1 MKETDDS
8 IIEEERNDSDTNINI
23 NKINDEKMEK
33 SESMVFPEMPVKPP
47 NNNEQNEQMKDYI
60 KHNFSNIN
68 PLRGIHI
75 RKMLK
80 ERSLK
85 RKAVLESVVNLKTQ
99 YILFNIRDFIRRYQ
113 IQANPK
119 INTIAYKFIRFI
131 RNISLFIYGIL
142 MFFEKP
148 WFCYDKATLPLP
160 SFFQFSKHCE
170 EKIVFTGFPFINHYA
185 IRGIEFTITLIILI
199 SQLFKYRNEYLLKD
213 TNIGMNKHYNIIQ
226 IILFV
231 SLSLCIIDLIISI
244 ITIKFPIINF
254 ILRPFICI
262 YMIRRI
268 RRNWVSIGKILW
280 KTKTVFIFLLIVIFL
295 FSFIGYFL
303 FKRTGS
309 EYFKNIHETVLQLYI
324 LLSTCNFP
332 DIMLDTFQI
341 SKWGIFYF
349 IIYISINYFIILSY
363 LKTLFYTKYYKVN
376 KYDCLDII
384 KNIIDNDYNKEI
396 FKVKQ
401 FRKFILS
408 QKKIYFLNE
417 EEYNNVLIL
426 VNLNEQNNKV
436 FNDLSRI
443 IENNPENEMI
453 SKSLYGSC
461 LLRSRKFE
469 VTINLLCILTM
480 LIASYNNI
488 PILTIQFVWSF
499 LILFELFILIKNI
512 GIKRFIFRHFN
523 RVIFHIF
530 NLFIIICII
539 TLIILNEMN
548 EYGNERYNYVF
559 KVLKIF
565 ISLRTVRIFVFLDKF
580 VVIKNIYTMI
590 RNSKE
595 MFYRNLFTL
604 YSLFLLFSTFSI
616 LLTGGNIEKG
626 IFKDDKIDSIPEAY
640 EHINFNDFS
649 SSFITC
655 FCLLMVNNLN
665 ILVKSLTYHIN
676 TDNKIIFQ
684 FYFATFYFFS
694 TLIIINIIQTLLL
707 ELYLNSDY
715 SMSNKSDSDDKKES
729 KNEIE
734 NDNDNDNDNNE
745 IDNISYDDSKEA
757 KEMENKGS

>member
-1 MKETDDS
+1 MKEEDDS
-8 IIEEERNDSDTNINI
+8 IIEERNDSNTNINI
-23 NKINDEKMEK
+23 DKENDDKAEK
-33 SESMVFPEMPVKPP
+33 SDSMVFPEMPVKPS
-47 NNNEQNEQMKDYI
+47 NEQNEHMKDYI

-85 RKAVLESVVNLKTQ
+85 RKAVLESVVNLKSQ
-99 YILFNIRDFIRRYQ
+99 YILFNIRDFIRRYH

-119 INTIAYKFIRFI
+119 INTTTYKIIRFI

-148 WFCYDKATLPLP
+148 WFCYEHATIPLP
-160 SFFQFSKHCE
+160 SFFQFSKDCDN
-170 EKIVFTGFPFINHYA
+170 KIVFNGFPFINHYA
-185 IRGIEFTITLIILI
+185 IRSIEITITLIILI
-199 SQLFKYRNEYLLKD
+199 AQSFKYRNEYLLKK

-226 IILFV
+226 VILFI
-231 SLSLCIIDLIISI
+231 SLLFCVVDLIISI
-244 ITIKFPIINF
+244 ITMRFPIINF
-254 ILRPFICI
+254 ILRSFICI

-280 KTKTVFIFLLIVIFL
+280 KTKTVFIFLIIVIFL

-303 FKRTGS
+303 FKRDGS
-309 EYFKNIHETVLQLYI
+309 DYFKEIHQTVLQLYI

-363 LKTLFYTKYYKVN
+363 LKTLYYTKYYKVN
-376 KYDCLDII
+376 KYDCLNII
-384 KNIIDNDYNKEI
+384 KNIIDNDYNKVI
-396 FKVKQ
+396 FKEEQ

-408 QKKIYFLNE
+408 QKKIYFLND
-417 EEYNNVLIL
+417 EEYNNILIL
-426 VNLNEQNNKV
+426 VNLYEQNNK
-436 FNDLSRI
+436 FFSDLSKI
-443 IENNPENEMI
+443 IEDSPENEMI
-453 SKSLYGSC
+453 SKTLYGSC
-461 LLRSRKFE
+461 ILHSRRLE
-469 VTINLLCILTM
+469 ITINSLCILTM
-480 LIASYNNI
+480 LISSYNNI
-488 PILTIQFVWSF
+488 PIITIQFVWSF
-499 LILFELFILIKNI
+499 IILFELFFLVKNI
-512 GIKRFIFRHFN
+512 GIKRFVFRHFN
-523 RVIFHIF
+523 RVIFHVF
-530 NLFIIICII
+530 NLIVIICII
-539 TLIILNEMN
+539 ILIALNERS
-548 EYGNERYNYVF
+548 EFEGDKYNNVF
-559 KVLKIF
+559 KIYKIF
-565 ISLRTVRIFVFLDKF
+565 ISLRTMRIFVFLDKF
-580 VVIKNIYTMI
+580 KVIKNIYTMI

-604 YSLFLLFSTFSI
+604 YSLFLFFSTFSI

-626 IFKDDKIDSIPEAY
+626 TFKDDKIDSIPEAY

-649 SSFITC
+649 SSYITC

-676 TDNKIIFQ
+676 DNKIIFQ

-715 SMSNKSDSDDKKES
+715 SMTDKSRKDDRKES
-729 KNEIE
+729 KSQIGK
-734 NDNDNDNDNNE
+734 DSDTDE
-745 IDNISYDDSKEA
+745 IDNFEYDDSKEEA
-757 KEMENKGS
+757 KEMENYKKS

>member
-8 IIEEERNDSDTNINI
+8 IIEEERNESNGNINI
-23 NKINDEKMEK
+23 DKINDEKTEK
-33 SESMVFPEMPVKPP
+33 SDSMVFPEMPVKPP
-47 NNNEQNEQMKDYI
+47 SNSEHMKDYI

-85 RKAVLESVVNLKTQ
+85 RKAILESVVNLKTQ

-131 RNISLFIYGIL
+131 RNISLFIYGVL

-160 SFFQFSKHCE
+160 SFFKFSKDCD
-170 EKIVFTGFPFINHYA
+170 EKIVFNGIPFINHYA
-185 IRGIEFTITLIILI
+185 IRGIEFTITLIIFI
-199 SQLFKYRNEYLLKD
+199 AQLFKYRNEYLLKD
-213 TNIGMNKHYNIIQ
+213 TNIGMNKHYNIVQ

-231 SLSLCIIDLIISI
+231 SLSLCLIDLIISM
-244 ITIKFPIINF
+244 ITMKFPIINF

-295 FSFIGYFL
+295 FSFIGFFL
-303 FKRTGS
+303 FRRDKS
-309 EYFKNIHETVLQLYI
+309 DYFKEILQTILQLYI

-363 LKTLFYTKYYKVN
+363 LKTLYYTKYYKVN
-376 KYDCLDII
+376 KHDCLDII

-401 FRKFILS
+401 FKKFILS

-426 VNLNEQNNKV
+426 VNLYEQNNKV

-443 IENNPENEMI
+443 IENNPEIEMI
-453 SKSLYGSC
+453 SKTLYGGC
-461 LLRSRKFE
+461 LLHSRNLE
-469 VTINLLCILTM
+469 ITINLLCILTM
-480 LIASYNNI
+480 LIASYDNI

-499 LILFELFILIKNI
+499 IILFELFILIKNI
-512 GIKRFIFRHFN
+512 GIKRFVFRHFN

-530 NLFIIICII
+530 NLVVIICII
-539 TLIILNEMN
+539 TLIIINEVD
-548 EYGNERYNYVF
+548 EYGSDRYNHVF

-616 LLTGGNIEKG
+616 LLTGGHIEKG
-626 IFKDDKIDSIPEAY
+626 IFKDDKIDSIPQAY

-665 ILVKSLTYHIN
+665 ILVKSLTYHI
-676 TDNKIIFQ
+676 DDKKIIFQ

-715 SMSNKSDSDDKKES
+715 SMSDKSDSDVKRES
-729 KNEIE
+729 KNEIKNDNN
-734 NDNDNDNDNNE
+734 NDNDNDNDE
-745 IDNISYDDSKEA
+745 IDSISYDDSKEA

>member
-8 IIEEERNDSDTNINI
+8 IIEEERNDSDSNINI
-23 NKINDEKMEK
+23 NKINDEKTEK
-33 SESMVFPEMPVKPP
+33 SDSMVFPEMPVKPP
-47 NNNEQNEQMKDYI
+47 NNNEQNEHMKDYI

-160 SFFQFSKHCE
+160 SFFKFSKDCE
-170 EKIVFTGFPFINHYA
+170 ERIVFNGFPFINHYA

-199 SQLFKYRNEYLLKD
+199 AQLFKYRNEYLLKD

-244 ITIKFPIINF
+244 IAIKFPIINF

-363 LKTLFYTKYYKVN
+363 LKTLYYTKYYKVN
-376 KYDCLDII
+376 KHDCLDII

-426 VNLNEQNNKV
+426 VNLYEQNNKV

-453 SKSLYGSC
+453 SKTLYGSC
-461 LLRSRKFE
+461 LLHSRKFE
-469 VTINLLCILTM
+469 VTVNLLCILTM

-512 GIKRFIFRHFN
+512 GIKRFVFRHFN

-548 EYGNERYNYVF
+548 EYGNERYNHVF

-616 LLTGGNIEKG
+616 LLTGGNIEKN
-626 IFKDDKIDSIPEAY
+626 IFKDDKIDSIPQAY

-676 TDNKIIFQ
+676 NNKIIFQ

-715 SMSNKSDSDDKKES
+715 SMSDKRVSDDKKES

-734 NDNDNDNDNNE
+734 NDNDNDNNE

-757 KEMENKGS
+757 KEMENKGN

>member
-8 IIEEERNDSDTNINI
+8 IIEEERNESNSNINI
-23 NKINDEKMEK
+23 DKINDEKTEK
-33 SESMVFPEMPVKPP
+33 SDSMVFPEMPVKPP
-47 NNNEQNEQMKDYI
+47 NNSEHMKDYI

-85 RKAVLESVVNLKTQ
+85 RKAILESVVNLKTQ

-131 RNISLFIYGIL
+131 RNISLFIYGVL

-160 SFFQFSKHCE
+160 SFFKFSKDCD
-170 EKIVFTGFPFINHYA
+170 EKIVFNGIPFINHYA
-185 IRGIEFTITLIILI
+185 IRGIEFTITLIIFI
-199 SQLFKYRNEYLLKD
+199 AQLFKYRNEYLLKD
-213 TNIGMNKHYNIIQ
+213 TNIGMNKHYNIVQ

-231 SLSLCIIDLIISI
+231 SLSLCLIDLIISM
-244 ITIKFPIINF
+244 ITMKFPIINF

-295 FSFIGYFL
+295 FSFIGFFL
-303 FKRTGS
+303 FRRDKS
-309 EYFKNIHETVLQLYI
+309 DYFKEILQTILQLYI

-363 LKTLFYTKYYKVN
+363 LKTLYYTKYYKVN
-376 KYDCLDII
+376 KHDCLDII

-401 FRKFILS
+401 FKKFILS

-426 VNLNEQNNKV
+426 VNLYEQNNKV

-453 SKSLYGSC
+453 SKTLYGGC
-461 LLRSRKFE
+461 LLHSRNLE
-469 VTINLLCILTM
+469 ITINLLCILTM
-480 LIASYNNI
+480 LIASYDNI

-499 LILFELFILIKNI
+499 IILFELFILIKNI
-512 GIKRFIFRHFN
+512 GIKRFVFRHFN

-530 NLFIIICII
+530 NLVVIICII
-539 TLIILNEMN
+539 TLIIINEVD
-548 EYGNERYNYVF
+548 EYGSDRYNHVF

-616 LLTGGNIEKG
+616 LLTGGHIEKG
-626 IFKDDKIDSIPEAY
+626 IFKDDKIDSIPQAY

-665 ILVKSLTYHIN
+665 ILVKSLTYHI
-676 TDNKIIFQ
+676 DDKKIIFQ

-715 SMSNKSDSDDKKES
+715 SMSDKSDSDVKRES
-729 KNEIE
+729 KNEIKNDNN
-734 NDNDNDNDNNE
+734 NDNDNDE
-745 IDNISYDDSKEA
+745 IDSISYDDSKEA

>member
-1 MKETDDS
+1 
-8 IIEEERNDSDTNINI
+8 
-23 NKINDEKMEK
+23 
-33 SESMVFPEMPVKPP
+33 
-47 NNNEQNEQMKDYI
+47 
-60 KHNFSNIN
+60 
-68 PLRGIHI
+68 
-75 RKMLK
+75 
-80 ERSLK
+80 
-85 RKAVLESVVNLKTQ
+85 
-99 YILFNIRDFIRRYQ
+99 
-113 IQANPK
+113 
-119 INTIAYKFIRFI
+119 
-131 RNISLFIYGIL
+131 
-142 MFFEKP
+142 
-148 WFCYDKATLPLP
+148 
-160 SFFQFSKHCE
+160 
-170 EKIVFTGFPFINHYA
+170 
-185 IRGIEFTITLIILI
+185 
-199 SQLFKYRNEYLLKD
+199 
-213 TNIGMNKHYNIIQ
+213 
-226 IILFV
+226 
-231 SLSLCIIDLIISI
+231 
-244 ITIKFPIINF
+244 
-254 ILRPFICI
+254 
-262 YMIRRI
+262 MIRRI

-295 FSFIGYFL
+295 FSFIGFFL
-303 FKRTGS
+303 FRRDKS
-309 EYFKNIHETVLQLYI
+309 DYFKEILQTILQLYI

-363 LKTLFYTKYYKVN
+363 LKTLYYTKYYKVN
-376 KYDCLDII
+376 KHDCLDII

-401 FRKFILS
+401 FKKFILS

-426 VNLNEQNNKV
+426 VNLYEQNNKV

-453 SKSLYGSC
+453 SKTLYGGC
-461 LLRSRKFE
+461 LLHSRNLE
-469 VTINLLCILTM
+469 ITINLLCILTM
-480 LIASYNNI
+480 LIASYDNI

-499 LILFELFILIKNI
+499 IILFELFILIKNI
-512 GIKRFIFRHFN
+512 GIKRFVFRHFN

-530 NLFIIICII
+530 NLVVIICII
-539 TLIILNEMN
+539 TLIIINEVD
-548 EYGNERYNYVF
+548 EYGSDRYNHVF

-616 LLTGGNIEKG
+616 LLTGGHIEKG
-626 IFKDDKIDSIPEAY
+626 IFKDDKIDSIPQAY

-665 ILVKSLTYHIN
+665 ILVKSLTYHI
-676 TDNKIIFQ
+676 DDKKIIFQ

-715 SMSNKSDSDDKKES
+715 SMSDKSDSDVKRES
-729 KNEIE
+729 KNEIKNDNN
-734 NDNDNDNDNNE
+734 NDNDNDE
-745 IDNISYDDSKEA
+745 IDSISYDDSKEA

>member
-1 MKETDDS
+1 MKEKDDS
-8 IIEEERNDSDTNINI
+8 IIEEERNESNSISNINI
-23 NKINDEKMEK
+23 NKINDEKNEK
-33 SESMVFPEMPVKPP
+33 SDSMVFPEMPVKPP
-47 NNNEQNEQMKDYI
+47 NNNDHMKDLI

-85 RKAVLESVVNLKTQ
+85 RKAILESVVNLKTQ

-113 IQANPK
+113 IQVNPK
-119 INTIAYKFIRFI
+119 INTSTYKFIRFI

-148 WFCYDKATLPLP
+148 WFCYDEATFPLP
-160 SFFQFSKHCE
+160 SFFKFSKDCE
-170 EKIVFTGFPFINHYA
+170 EKIVFNGFPFINHYA

-199 SQLFKYRNEYLLKD
+199 AQLFKYRNEYVLKD

-226 IILFV
+226 IILFI
-231 SLSLCIIDLIISI
+231 SLFLCVIDLIISI
-244 ITIKFPIINF
+244 ITKKFPIVNF

-280 KTKTVFIFLLIVIFL
+280 KTKTVFIFLIIVIFL
-295 FSFIGYFL
+295 FSFIGFFL
-303 FKRTGS
+303 FRRDGS
-309 EYFKNIHETVLQLYI
+309 DYFKEIHQTVLQLYI

-363 LKTLFYTKYYKVN
+363 LKTLYYTKYYKVN
-376 KYDCLDII
+376 KHDCLDII
-384 KNIIDNDYNKEI
+384 KNIIDNDYNREI

-408 QKKIYFLNE
+408 QKKIYFLND
-417 EEYNNVLIL
+417 EEYNNILIL
-426 VNLNEQNNKV
+426 VNLYERNNNL
-436 FNDLSRI
+436 FTDLSRI
-443 IENNPENEMI
+443 IEKNPEDDMI
-453 SKSLYGSC
+453 SKTLYGNC
-461 LLRSRKFE
+461 ILHSRKFE
-469 VTINLLCILTM
+469 ITINLLCILTM
-480 LIASYNNI
+480 LISSYNNI
-488 PILTIQFVWSF
+488 PIITIQFVWSF

-512 GIKRFIFRHFN
+512 GIKRFVFRHFN
-523 RVIFHIF
+523 RVIFHFF
-530 NLFIIICII
+530 NLVVIICII
-539 TLIILNEMN
+539 ILIVLNEKS
-548 EYGNERYNYVF
+548 EFASDKYNRVF
-559 KVLKIF
+559 KVYQIF
-565 ISLRTVRIFVFLDKF
+565 ISLRTVRLFVFLDKF
-580 VVIKNIYTMI
+580 KVIKNIYTMI

-604 YSLFLLFSTFSI
+604 YSLFFFFSTFSI

-626 IFKDDKIDSIPEAY
+626 TFKDDKIDSIPEAY

-676 TDNKIIFQ
+676 DNKIIFQ

-715 SMSNKSDSDDKKES
+715 SMSDKSDDNDKKET
-729 KNEIE
+729 KNGIE
-734 NDNDNDNDNNE
+734 NDNDE
-745 IDNISYDDSKEA
+745 IDNIEYDDSKEA
-757 KEMENKGS
+757 KEMENKDN

>member
-1 MKETDDS
+1 MKETEDP
-8 IIEEERNDSDTNINI
+8 IIEEERNDDDNNNINI
-23 NKINDEKMEK
+23 NKINDEKTERTD
-33 SESMVFPEMPVKPP
+33 SMVFPEMPVKLP
-47 NNNEQNEQMKDYI
+47 NNNEHMKDLI

-85 RKAVLESVVNLKTQ
+85 RKAILESVVNLKTQ

-119 INTIAYKFIRFI
+119 INTKTYKFIRFI

-148 WFCYDKATLPLP
+148 WFCYEKATLSLP
-160 SFFQFSKHCE
+160 SFFKFSKNCE
-170 EKIVFTGFPFINHYA
+170 EKIVFNGFPFINHYA
-185 IRGIEFTITLIILI
+185 IRGIEFTITLIIFI
-199 SQLFKYRNEYLLKD
+199 AQLFKYRNEYLLKD

-231 SLSLCIIDLIISI
+231 SLLLCIVDLIISI
-244 ITIKFPIINF
+244 ITATFPIINF

-295 FSFIGYFL
+295 FSFIGFFL
-303 FKRTGS
+303 FRRDGTD
-309 EYFKNIHETVLQLYI
+309 YFKEIHQTILQLYI

-363 LKTLFYTKYYKVN
+363 LKTLYYTKYYRVN
-376 KYDCLDII
+376 KHDCLDII

-401 FRKFILS
+401 FKKFILS
-408 QKKIYFLNE
+408 QKKKYFLNE
-417 EEYNNVLIL
+417 EEYNNILIL
-426 VNLNEQNNKV
+426 VNLYEQNNKV
-436 FNDLSRI
+436 FNDLSKI
-443 IENNPENEMI
+443 IESNPENEMI
-453 SKSLYGSC
+453 SKTLYGSC
-461 LLRSRKFE
+461 LLHSRRLE
-469 VTINLLCILTM
+469 ITINLLCILTM

-488 PILTIQFVWSF
+488 PVLTIQFVWSF
-499 LILFELFILIKNI
+499 LILFELVILIKNI
-512 GIKRFIFRHFN
+512 GIKRFVVRHFN

-530 NLFIIICII
+530 NLIVMICIMI
-539 TLIILNEMN
+539 LLVLNEIN
-548 EYGNERYNYVF
+548 EYGGDRYNKVF
-559 KVLKIF
+559 KILKIF

-580 VVIKNIYTMI
+580 RVIKNIYTMI

-616 LLTGGNIEKG
+616 LLTGGYIEKG

-676 TDNKIIFQ
+676 DSKTLFQ

-715 SMSNKSDSDDKKES
+715 SMSDKKEKVSSRKES

-734 NDNDNDNDNNE
+734 NDNDNDNDNDE
-745 IDNISYDDSKEA
+745 IDNIEYDDSKDA

>member
-1 MKETDDS
+1 MKEEDDS
-8 IIEEERNDSDTNINI
+8 IIEERNDSNTNINI
-23 NKINDEKMEK
+23 DKENDDKAEK
-33 SESMVFPEMPVKPP
+33 SDSMVFPEMPVKPS
-47 NNNEQNEQMKDYI
+47 NEQNEHMKDYI

-85 RKAVLESVVNLKTQ
+85 RKAVLESVVNLKSQ
-99 YILFNIRDFIRRYQ
+99 YILFNIRDYIRRYH

-119 INTIAYKFIRFI
+119 INTTTYKIIRFI

-148 WFCYDKATLPLP
+148 WFCYEHATIPLP
-160 SFFQFSKHCE
+160 SFFQFSKDCDN
-170 EKIVFTGFPFINHYA
+170 KIVFNGFPFINHYA
-185 IRGIEFTITLIILI
+185 IRSIEITITLIILI
-199 SQLFKYRNEYLLKD
+199 AQSFKYRNEYLLKK

-226 IILFV
+226 VILFI
-231 SLSLCIIDLIISI
+231 SLLFCVVDLIISI
-244 ITIKFPIINF
+244 ITMRFPIINF

-280 KTKTVFIFLLIVIFL
+280 KTKTVFIFLIIVIFL

-303 FKRTGS
+303 FKRDGS
-309 EYFKNIHETVLQLYI
+309 DYFKEIHQTVLQLYI

-363 LKTLFYTKYYKVN
+363 LKTLYYTKYYKVN
-376 KYDCLDII
+376 KYDCLNII
-384 KNIIDNDYNKEI
+384 KNIIDNDYNKVI
-396 FKVKQ
+396 FKEEQ

-408 QKKIYFLNE
+408 QKKIYFLND
-417 EEYNNVLIL
+417 EEYNNILIL
-426 VNLNEQNNKV
+426 VNLYEQNNK
-436 FNDLSRI
+436 FFSDLSKI
-443 IENNPENEMI
+443 IEDSEMI
-453 SKSLYGSC
+453 SKTLYGSC
-461 LLRSRKFE
+461 ILHSRRLE
-469 VTINLLCILTM
+469 ITINSLCILTM
-480 LIASYNNI
+480 LISSYNNI
-488 PILTIQFVWSF
+488 PIITIQFVWSF
-499 LILFELFILIKNI
+499 IILFELFFLVKNI
-512 GIKRFIFRHFN
+512 GIKRFVFRHFN
-523 RVIFHIF
+523 RVIFHVF
-530 NLFIIICII
+530 NLIVIICII
-539 TLIILNEMN
+539 ILIALNERS
-548 EYGNERYNYVF
+548 EFEGDKYNNVF
-559 KVLKIF
+559 KIYKIF
-565 ISLRTVRIFVFLDKF
+565 ISLRTMRIFVFLDKF
-580 VVIKNIYTMI
+580 KVIKNIYTMI

-604 YSLFLLFSTFSI
+604 YSLFLFFSTFSI

-626 IFKDDKIDSIPEAY
+626 TFKDDKIDSIPEAY

-649 SSFITC
+649 SSYITC

-676 TDNKIIFQ
+676 DNKIIFQ

-715 SMSNKSDSDDKKES
+715 SMTDKSRKDDRKES
-729 KNEIE
+729 KSQIGK
-734 NDNDNDNDNNE
+734 DSDTDE
-745 IDNISYDDSKEA
+745 IDNFEYDDSKEEA
-757 KEMENKGS
+757 KEMENYKKS